1 MSEETE
7 AATLYLACT
16 QQGDRWWPHSTA
28 NNIQNSPALQN
39 PLLWEATPQ
48 FSQVSTPGPDLW
60 RTVLRTSPEL
70 R

>member
-16 QQGDRWWPHSTA
+16 QQGDRGWPHFTA
-28 NNIQNSPALQN
+28 NNIQN

-48 FSQVSTPGPDLW
+48 FIQVSTPGPDL
-60 RTVLRTSPEL
+60 
-70 R
+70 